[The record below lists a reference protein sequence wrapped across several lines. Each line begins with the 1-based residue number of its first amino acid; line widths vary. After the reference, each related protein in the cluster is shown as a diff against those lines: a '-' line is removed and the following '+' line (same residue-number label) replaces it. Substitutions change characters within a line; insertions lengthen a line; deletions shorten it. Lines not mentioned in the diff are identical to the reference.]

1 MIRNFC
7 AIATHFDKV
16 IRNCESYNKMC
27 LKRRKFCDEDQKAI
41 RNSHKKG
48 IFAKSNSQIN

>member
-1 MIRNFC
+1 MIHNYC

-27 LKRRKFCDEDQKAI
+27 LKRGNFAMRTEKAI

-48 IFAKSNSQIN
+48 IFAKSD